1 MAPQMTF
8 VCIQGFQL
16 ICNISEKNMSSKIVL
31 SHTPLFFLV
40 TFQFIII
47 NNLLSAQYIT
57 TKKWESLKKIKTVFE
72 TY

>member
-16 ICNISEKNMSSKIVL
+16 ICNVLEKIC
-31 SHTPLFFLV
+31 HRRLFWLTHPFFV
-40 TFQFIII
+40 TSQFIII

-57 TKKWESLKKIKTVFE
+57 TKK
-72 TY
+72 